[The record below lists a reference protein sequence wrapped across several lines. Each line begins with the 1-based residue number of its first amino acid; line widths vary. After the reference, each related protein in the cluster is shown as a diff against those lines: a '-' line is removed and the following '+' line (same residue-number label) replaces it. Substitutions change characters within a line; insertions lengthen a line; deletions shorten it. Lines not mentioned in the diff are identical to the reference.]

1 MNLAVKD
8 IRHNIGRFLLTGVGI
23 GMLLMMVMGMLGIYR
38 GLIQDATLLIDRI
51 GADVW
56 VVQYHTR
63 GPFAEVSRVPR
74 NLVDRVAAVPGVL
87 NAREFVYHTIQREK
101 EGRPLRMGV
110 VGVSWPIDKGQ
121 WLPLIAGRPITQA
134 HFEMIADQK
143 LGLLIGERL
152 KLGKET
158 YTVVGI
164 TRGMVTSGG
173 DGLAAF
179 SIKDAQAIQFDLPSE
194 AVRLERAARRA
205 RTSASDIGASQPLV
219 LERASG
225 ASAAIPALGP
235 PMLSA
240 VIASL
245 SPGVDPE
252 SVKQILSGWRDVS
265 VFSRDD
271 QRNLMLEGAVE
282 MAKRQ
287 IGLFTAL
294 LTVIS
299 AIIMALIL
307 YTLTMEKVHSIALL
321 KLIGARNRVI
331 LAMILQ
337 QALLLGTMGYGLAY
351 VLGQQFF
358 SKFPRRVILLREDL
372 LLLALVVGVIS
383 VLSSL
388 LGIWKALRVNP
399 NEALSG

>member
-8 IRHNIGRFLLTGVGI
+8 IRHNLGRFALTGIGI
-23 GMLLMMVMGMLGIYR
+23 GMLLMIVMGMLGIYR
-38 GLIQDATLLIDRI
+38 GLIQDATLLINRI

-56 VVQYHTR
+56 VVQLHTR
-63 GPFAEVSRVPR
+63 GPFAEISRVPR
-74 NLVDRVAAVPGVL
+74 NLVDRVAAVPGVR
-87 NAREFVYHTIQREK
+87 NAREFVYHTIQRER
-101 EGRPLRMGV
+101 EGRPLRLGV
-110 VGVSWPIDKGQ
+110 LGLSWPEDKGQ
-121 WLPLIAGRPITQA
+121 WLPLIAGRPLAQA

-143 LGLLIGERL
+143 LGLRLGERL
-152 KLGKET
+152 RLGKDT

-179 SIKDAQAIQFDLPSE
+179 SIKDAQAIQFDLPAE

-205 RTSASDIGASQPLV
+205 RTSASDIGATQPLV

-225 ASAAIPALGP
+225 GSAAIPALGP

-245 SPGVDPE
+245 SPGFDAE
-252 SVKQILSGWRDVS
+252 SVKQILSGWSDVS
-265 VFSRDD
+265 LFSRED
-271 QRNLMLEGAVE
+271 QERLMLEGAVE
-282 MAKRQ
+282 MARRQ
-287 IGLFTAL
+287 IGLFTTL

-331 LAMILQ
+331 LGMILQ
-337 QALLLGTMGYGLAY
+337 QAVLLGAIGYGLAY
-351 VLGQQFF
+351 AIGQQVFPR
-358 SKFPRRVILLREDL
+358 FPRRVVVLQEDL
-372 LLLALVVGVIS
+372 LLLAVVVGAIS
-383 VLSSL
+383 VASSL
-388 LGIWKALRVNP
+388 LGMWKALRVDP

>member
-1 MNLAVKD
+1 
-8 IRHNIGRFLLTGVGI
+8 
-23 GMLLMMVMGMLGIYR
+23 MLLMIVMGMMGIYR

-51 GADVW
+51 GADLW
-56 VVQYHTR
+56 VVQHHTR

-252 SVKQILSGWRDVS
+252 SVKKILSGWSDVS
-265 VFSRDD
+265 VFSRED
-271 QRNLMLEGAVE
+271 QKNLMLEGAVE

-287 IGLFTAL
+287 IGLFTTL

-307 YTLTMEKVHSIALL
+307 YTLTMEKVRSIALL

-331 LAMILQ
+331 LVMILQ
-337 QALLLGTMGYGLAY
+337 QAILLGVIGYGLAY
-351 VLGQQFF
+351 VIGQQVFI
-358 SKFPRRVILLREDL
+358 KFPRRVIVLNEDL
-372 LLLALVVGVIS
+372 ILLAIVVGVIS

-388 LGIWKALRVNP
+388 LGIWKALRVDP
-399 NEALSG
+399 NEALGG

>member
-1 MNLAVKD
+1 M
-8 IRHNIGRFLLTGVGI
+8 
-23 GMLLMMVMGMLGIYR
+23 
-38 GLIQDATLLIDRI
+38 
-51 GADVW
+51 
-56 VVQYHTR
+56 
-63 GPFAEVSRVPR
+63 
-74 NLVDRVAAVPGVL
+74 GVL
-87 NAREFVYHTIQREK
+87 
-101 EGRPLRMGV
+101 
-110 VGVSWPIDKGQ
+110 GVSWPVDKGQ

-252 SVKQILSGWRDVS
+252 SVKKILSGWSDVS
-265 VFSRDD
+265 VFSRED
-271 QRNLMLEGAVE
+271 QKNLMLEGAVE

-287 IGLFTAL
+287 IGLFTTL

-307 YTLTMEKVHSIALL
+307 YTLTMEKVRSIALL

-331 LAMILQ
+331 LVMILQ
-337 QALLLGTMGYGLAY
+337 QAILLGVIGYGLAY
-351 VLGQQFF
+351 VIGQQVFI
-358 SKFPRRVILLREDL
+358 KFPRRVIVLNEDL
-372 LLLALVVGVIS
+372 ILLAIVVGVIS

-388 LGIWKALRVNP
+388 LGIWKALRVDP
-399 NEALSG
+399 NEALGG

>member
-8 IRHNIGRFLLTGVGI
+8 IRHNLGRFALTGIGI
-23 GMLLMMVMGMLGIYR
+23 GMLLMIVMGMLGIYR

-56 VVQYHTR
+56 IVQLHTR
-63 GPFAEVSRVPR
+63 GPFAEISRVPR
-74 NLVDRVAAVPGVL
+74 NLVDRVAAVPGVR
-87 NAREFVYHTIQREK
+87 NAREFVYHTIQRER
-101 EGRPLRMGV
+101 EGLPLRLGV
-110 VGVSWPIDKGQ
+110 LGLSWPEDKGQ
-121 WLPLIAGRPITQA
+121 WLPLVAGRALAQA

-143 LGLLIGERL
+143 LGLRLGERL
-152 KLGKET
+152 RLGKDT

-179 SIKDAQAIQFDLPSE
+179 SVKDAQAIQFDLPAE

-205 RTSASDIGASQPLV
+205 RTSASDIGATQPLV

-245 SPGVDPE
+245 SPGVDAA
-252 SVKQILSGWRDVS
+252 SVQKALSGWSDVS
-265 VFSRDD
+265 VFSRED
-271 QRNLMLEGAVE
+271 QERLMLEGAVE
-282 MAKRQ
+282 MARRQ
-287 IGLFTAL
+287 IGLFTTL

-331 LAMILQ
+331 LGMILQ
-337 QALLLGTMGYGLAY
+337 QAVLLGAIGYGLAY
-351 VLGQQFF
+351 AVGRQVFPR
-358 SKFPRRVILLREDL
+358 FPRRVVVLQEDL
-372 LLLALVVGVIS
+372 LLLAAVVGGIS
-383 VLSSL
+383 VAASL
-388 LGIWKALRVNP
+388 LGMWKALRVDP

>member
-8 IRHNIGRFLLTGVGI
+8 IRHNIGRFLLTGIGI
-23 GMLLMMVMGMLGIYR
+23 GMLLMIMMGMLGIYR

-51 GADVW
+51 GAEVW
-56 VVQYHTR
+56 VVQLHTR

-74 NLVDRVAAVPGVL
+74 SLVDRVAAVPGVRS
-87 NAREFVYHTIQREK
+87 AREFVYHTIQREK

-110 VGVSWPIDKGQ
+110 LGLSWPVDKGE
-121 WLPLIAGRPITQA
+121 WLPLIAGRPLMQA
-134 HFEMIADQK
+134 HFEMIADQR
-143 LGLLIGERL
+143 LGLGLGDQL
-152 KLGKET
+152 TLGKEC

-179 SIKDAQAIQFDLPSE
+179 SVKDAQAIQFDLPPE

-205 RTSASDIGASQPLV
+205 RTSAADIGAVQPLL

-225 ASAAIPALGP
+225 VSAAIPALGP

-245 SPGVDPE
+245 APGAAPE
-252 SVKQILSGWRDVS
+252 ALKKTLAGWSDVS
-265 VFSRDD
+265 VFSREE
-271 QRNLMLEGAVE
+271 QKHLMLEGAVE
-282 MAKRQ
+282 MARRQ
-287 IGLFTAL
+287 IGLFTTL

-321 KLIGARNRVI
+321 KLIGARNGVI

-337 QALLLGTMGYGLAY
+337 QALVLGAMGYGLAY
-351 VLGQQFF
+351 VIGQQVFP
-358 SKFPRRVILLREDL
+358 KFPRRVLVLKEDL
-372 LLLALVVGVIS
+372 VLLAIVVGGIS

-399 NEALSG
+399 NQALSG